1 MNLETLVIT
10 RTIRAPDG
18 EETIKGIFRADDS
31 PEADAAVVAAD
42 AMTAIELMD
51 TVAGKAASGFA
62 ENFGLPYKAEKP
74 EKIEKTE
81 KKGRTE
87 KIKKPDSPEEKELTC
102 EECGSTINPNESRLS
117 QIFTNKNL
125 CRHCL
130 GKVEQ

>member
-18 EETIKGIFRADDS
+18 EEMIKAIFRADDS

-42 AMTAIELMD
+42 AMAAIELMD
-51 TVAGKAASGFA
+51 TVAGKSASGFA
-62 ENFGLPYKAEKP
+62 ENFGLSYKAEKP
-74 EKIEKTE
+74 EKTEKKEKTE
-81 KKGRTE
+81 KT
-87 KIKKPDSPEEKELTC
+87 DLTEEKELTC